1 MRPPAIPPE
10 LERVLN
16 FLGMMAIVGVL
27 LGAFAY
33 QFSYRELPCTLC
45 LLQRLAM
52 VAVAYGAAMNLML
65 GPAPRHYGVCLVSAV
80 FGLAVSVRQSLL
92 HINPYFNKET
102 GQPTLEPTANP
113 PFGETIMGLNLYV
126 WGVIIFG
133 TVVLCVGMVELLR
146 DPSRAPAQGRH
157 EPPWLRRLAVL
168 GVGLLFVVVA
178 AQVIM
183 VFLECGIGDC
193 PNNGKWDWR
202 MLG

>member
-1 MRPPAIPPE
+1 MRAITLPPE

-16 FLGMMAIVGVL
+16 GLGMLAMIGIL
-27 LGAFAY
+27 LGAYGYQFAY
-33 QFSYRELPCTLC
+33 HELPCTLC

-80 FGLAVSVRQSLL
+80 CGLAVSVRQSLL
-92 HINPYFNKET
+92 HINPYFDKAT

-113 PFGETIMGLNLYV
+113 PFGETIWGLNLYV

-133 TVVLCVGMVELLR
+133 TAILAVGLVELLR
-146 DPSRAPAQGRH
+146 DPTKAPYQASR
-157 EPPWLRRLAVL
+157 EPDWLTRLAAL
-168 GVGLLFVVVA
+168 GVGLLFLVA
-178 AQVIM
+178 ASEAVL

-193 PNNGKWDWR
+193 PNDGKWNWR
-202 MLG
+202 LLG